1 MRIPF
6 KELQNELARVLR
18 LKGFSDERA
27 MLSARLFAEASCDGV
42 YSHGLNRFPRYL
54 AMIEN
59 GAIQVDAEPAKVG
72 GMGGVEQWD
81 GQSGPGNLNAWQCMN
96 RAMELALE
104 HGLGA
109 VALRNTNHWMR
120 GGTYGWQA
128 ADAGYVGICWT
139 NTNQNLPPWGAV
151 EARVG
156 NNPLII
162 SIPRKNGHM
171 VLDMA
176 MSQFSYGALEKYR
189 RAGQKL
195 PVPGG
200 FDTKGEITDDPAE
213 IESTLRPLPIG
224 FWKGA
229 GLSIMLDVVA
239 AALSAGNATH
249 KISSDPLEETGLSQF
264 FLAISMVG
272 NKEVA
277 DHLLNQVVDHL
288 HGSAVLEGQ
297 SVSYPGE
304 RTLQRRRENLEQGV
318 PVDEAI
324 WNSVCAM

>member
-1 MRIPF
+1 MRVPLTF
-6 KELQNELARVLR
+6 LKRELARVLKI
-18 LKGFSDERA
+18 KGFSEDRA
-27 MLSARLFAEASCDGV
+27 ALSARLFAEASCDGV

-59 GAIQVDAEPAKVG
+59 GAIQVDAKPVKVG
-72 GMGGVEQWD
+72 GMGGIEQWD
-81 GQSGPGNLNAWQCMN
+81 GKGGPGNLNAWLCME
-96 RAMELALE
+96 RAMTLASE

-128 ADAGYVGICWT
+128 AEAGYVGMCWT

-151 EARVG
+151 EARIG

-162 SIPRKNGHM
+162 SIPRKKGHL

-189 RAGQKL
+189 RAGKKL

-200 FDTKGEITDDPAE
+200 FDTHGHITDDPAE
-213 IESTLRPLPIG
+213 IESTMRPLPVG

-239 AALSAGNATH
+239 AALSGGNATH
-249 KISSDPLEETGLSQF
+249 KISKDPFEETGLSQF
-264 FLAISMVG
+264 FLAISMVSQR
-272 NKEVA
+272 ETA
-277 DHLLNQVVDHL
+277 DRLLDQVVDHL
-288 HGSAVLEGQ
+288 HGSAVLDGQ

-304 RTLQRRRENLEQGV
+304 RTLKRRQENLSLGV

-324 WNSVCAM
+324 WTSIRAL